1 MTYLPTISIQ
11 THYFLY
17 SLCLGCI
24 IGIIYDVLRLF
35 REMGNW
41 GRKPHFYL
49 SDILIFI
56 IAAFLF
62 EIYTISFGYGK
73 IRYYALLG
81 SFLGF
86 VIYINTL
93 GSLTFS
99 IEKRFARGLHWIIH
113 KLFRIFV
120 LKPLFFFVKV
130 LKKLKSILYN
140 ILVMFRKKLSMR
152 KLGEDGEEEKEK
164 Q

>member
-35 REMGNW
+35 REMGNL
-41 GRKPHFYL
+41 GRKPHFYI

-81 SFLGF
+81 TFLGF
-86 VIYINTL
+86 VIYVNTL
-93 GSLTFS
+93 GSLTFA
-99 IEKRFARGLHWIIH
+99 IEKRFARVLHWIFH
-113 KLFRIFV
+113 KLFDFFV
-120 LKPLFFFVKV
+120 LKPLFFSQKV

-140 ILVMFRKKLSMR
+140 NLVMFRKKFSARRM
-152 KLGEDGEEEKEK
+152 GEYSEEEKEE